1 MPRKRKIEKREV
13 LADPVYSSKIV
24 TKLINKLMKD
34 GKKQTSEK
42 ILYNAFEVIKT
53 ETEKDPLEVF
63 AQALENIMP
72 LLEVKGQ
79 RIGGTNYQIPMEVSE
94 VRRET
99 LALRWLVNYS
109 RLRNEK
115 SMEIRLAKE
124 IMDAANGT
132 GASVKKRE
140 DIHRMAE
147 ANKAFAHYKR

>member
-1 MPRKRKIEKREV
+1 MPRKRKIEKRVV
-13 LADPVYSSKIV
+13 LADPVYNSKTV

-42 ILYNAFEVIKT
+42 ILYSAFDIIKK
-53 ETEKDPLEVF
+53 ETDKNPVEVF
-63 AQALENIMP
+63 NEAMENIMP

-94 VRRET
+94 VRKET
-99 LALRWLVNYS
+99 LGLRWLVNYS

-140 DIHRMAE
+140 DVHKMAE
-147 ANKAFAHYKR
+147 ANKAFAHYRR

>member
-13 LADPVYSSKIV
+13 LSDPVYSSKIV

-42 ILYNAFEVIKT
+42 ILYRAFDLIKK
-53 ETEKDPLEVF
+53 ETEKEPLEVF
-63 AQALENIMP
+63 TEALENIMP

-79 RIGGTNYQIPMEVSE
+79 RIGGTNYQIPMEVSD

>member
-1 MPRKRKIEKREV
+1 MPRKRKIERREV
-13 LADPVYSSKIV
+13 LADPIYNSKTV

-34 GKKQTSEK
+34 GKKQKSEQIIYK
-42 ILYNAFEVIKT
+42 AFEIIKE
-53 ETEKDPLEVF
+53 ETGNEPLDVF
-63 AQALENIMP
+63 GKAMENIMP

-94 VRRET
+94 VRKET
-99 LALRWLVNYS
+99 LGLRWLVNFS

-115 SMEIRLAKE
+115 NMETRLAKE

-132 GASVKKRE
+132 GASVKKRD

-147 ANKAFAHYKR
+147 ANKAFAHYRR